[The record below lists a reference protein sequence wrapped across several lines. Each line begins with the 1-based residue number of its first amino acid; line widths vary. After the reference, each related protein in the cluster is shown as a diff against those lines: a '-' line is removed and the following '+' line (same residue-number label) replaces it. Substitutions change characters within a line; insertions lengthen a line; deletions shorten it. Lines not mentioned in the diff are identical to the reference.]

1 MVDCPVCRGPLVKR
15 TKTKYFCENGSCPV
29 IFVRC
34 PHEPS
39 RMRVALTS
47 LAREE
52 IIEKI
57 EEISVRNRSH
67 VF

>member
-1 MVDCPVCRGPLVKR
+1 MKR
-15 TKTKYFCENGSCPV
+15 TKTKYFCENESCPV

-57 EEISVRNRSH
+57 EEISVRDRSH